1 MSAIEPSEGHAEDSP
16 REDGADPGEIARDLL
31 EQIVELIGLEAS
43 VSLEQLPEETYRLEV
58 TGEDLGLLIGREGST
73 INAVQYLVG
82 LIAHKKAG
90 RRVRVIVDAANYRS
104 RREDLLRDMAL
115 SYAQQVKETGQE
127 AVLDALH
134 SYERRIIH
142 MALVDDPDVHT
153 YSEGEEPDRRV
164 VISPRE
170 SE

>member
-1 MSAIEPSEGHAEDSP
+1 
-16 REDGADPGEIARDLL
+16 
-31 EQIVELIGLEAS
+31 
-43 VSLEQLPEETYRLEV
+43 
-58 TGEDLGLLIGREGST
+58 
-73 INAVQYLVG
+73 
-82 LIAHKKAG
+82 
-90 RRVRVIVDAANYRS
+90 
-104 RREDLLRDMAL
+104 
-115 SYAQQVKETGQE
+115 VKETGQE